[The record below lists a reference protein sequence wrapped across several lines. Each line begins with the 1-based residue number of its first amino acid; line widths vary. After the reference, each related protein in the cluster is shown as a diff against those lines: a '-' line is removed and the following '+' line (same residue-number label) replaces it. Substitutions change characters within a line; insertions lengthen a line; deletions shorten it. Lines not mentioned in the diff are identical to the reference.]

1 MLENHERGDEDED
14 DVDDDDDANV
24 YTRYLAR
31 SNPTYRVG
39 LLAAYLPYLGTSL
52 FENYNVISC
61 DIRVIYM
68 ICLSDSFIIC
78 KCKAYMI
85 FVFYTKY
92 FLPQYC

>member
-14 DVDDDDDANV
+14 DVDDIDDDDDAIV
-24 YTRYLAR
+24 YTRYLAP

-68 ICLSDSFIIC
+68 YDI
-78 KCKAYMI
+78 M
-85 FVFYTKY
+85 
-92 FLPQYC
+92 

>member
-14 DVDDDDDANV
+14 DGDDDDDANV

-68 ICLSDSFIIC
+68 ICLSDSFIIW
-78 KCKAYMI
+78 
-85 FVFYTKY
+85 
-92 FLPQYC
+92 

>member
-1 MLENHERGDEDED
+1 MLENHERGAED
-14 DVDDDDDANV
+14 VDDANV

-52 FENYNVISC
+52 FDNYNVISC

-68 ICLSDSFIIC
+68 ICLSDSFIIW
-78 KCKAYMI
+78 
-85 FVFYTKY
+85 
-92 FLPQYC
+92 